1 MKTYNLTEENVKMIV
16 DCINFKI
23 DVMQKVQE
31 IAKNKDERIREDIAK
46 LLTLKNYLEQ
56 C

>member
-1 MKTYNLTEENVKMIV
+1 MKTYELTEENVKQIV

-31 IAKNKDERIREDIAK
+31 RAKDERIRKDIAK

-56 C
+56 N

>member
-1 MKTYNLTEENVKMIV
+1 MKKYTLTQENVKQIV

-31 IAKNKDERIREDIAK
+31 MTKNKDEKIRNDIAE

-56 C
+56 Y